1 MAISRRALLTGALT
15 TAAFGGL
22 SRYAGAQTDTQSPV
36 PTPTGIQADRYVNE
50 VQAYGPLVR
59 DSAGLFD
66 LPEGFSY
73 RVISRAGEA
82 MDDGLVV
89 PRSTDGMGCFPLD
102 DERVA
107 LVRNHELKVG
117 DAEWSAFGPA
127 QDRRGRVDTALVYDR
142 YADGRFCPGGTTTL
156 IYNLRNG
163 RTERQH
169 LSLAGTLTNCAG
181 GATPWGSWLSCEETV
196 QKADGRVGRDHGW
209 VFEVPSSAAGLV
221 APEPIRGMGRFRHEA
236 AAVDP
241 RTGIVYLTEDDGDGE
256 SLVYRYLPED
266 RSRLHSGGRL
276 QALGLR
282 GERDGDTRNWSERR
296 WAQGEWREV
305 VWIDLEG
312 VDNPD
317 NDLRLRGHASG
328 AAWFARAEGIHR
340 GGDEFF
346 FTATSGGASR
356 LGQILRYAPSPSEG
370 QPGESDRPGR
380 LQLFIESDDAAKLNY
395 GDNLA
400 LGPNGHL
407 LVCEDKAVRSGIN
420 DLKGVTPEGLLY
432 TFARNAVPFTSS
444 VGANA
449 ELAGVCMSPDGSTLF
464 VNIYAPGM
472 TLAVTG
478 PWSRF
483 SDAV

>member
-1 MAISRRALLTGALT
+1 MAFSRRAFLTGALT

-22 SRYAGAQTDTQSPV
+22 SRYAAAQPDTQSPV
-36 PTPTGIQADRYVNE
+36 PTPTDIQADRYVSE
-50 VQAYGPLVR
+50 VRAYGPLGR
-59 DSAGLFD
+59 DPAGLFD

-73 RVISRAGEA
+73 RVISRAGDE

-89 PRSTDGMGCFPLD
+89 PRSADGMGCFPLD
-102 DERVA
+102 DERVI
-107 LVRNHELKVG
+107 LVRNHELKVP
-117 DAEWSAFGPA
+117 DAEWGAFAAG
-127 QDRRGRVDTALVYDR
+127 QSRRGRVDASMAYDR
-142 YADGRFCPGGTTTL
+142 YDDGRICPGGTTTL
-156 IYNLRNG
+156 VYNLRSG

-169 LSLAGTLTNCAG
+169 LSLAGTLSNCAG
-181 GATPWGSWLSCEETV
+181 GVTPWGSWLTCEETL

-209 VFEVPSSAAGLV
+209 VFEVPSDARGLV
-221 APEPIRGMGRFRHEA
+221 QPQPIRDMGRFRHEA

-241 RTGIVYLTEDDGDGE
+241 RTGVVYLTEDDGEGE

-266 RSRLHSGGRL
+266 RTRLQSGGRL

-282 GERDGDTRNWSERR
+282 GERDGDTRNWTERR
-296 WAQGEWREV
+296 WSRGDWREV
-305 VWIDLEG
+305 AWIDLDG

-317 NDLRLRGHASG
+317 GDLRLRGHARG

-340 GGDEFF
+340 GGGEFF
-346 FTATSGGASR
+346 LAATSGGASR
-356 LGQILRYAPSPSEG
+356 LGQILRYAPSPFEG
-370 QPGESDRPGR
+370 QANEADRPGR

-400 LGPNGHL
+400 LGPAGHL
-407 LVCEDKAVRSGIN
+407 MVCEDKSVRFGVN
-420 DLKGVTPEGLLY
+420 YLKGVTPQGRLY

-464 VNIYAPGM
+464 VNVYAPGM
-472 TLAVTG
+472 TLAITG
-478 PWSRF
+478 PWSGFRD
-483 SDAV
+483 SA